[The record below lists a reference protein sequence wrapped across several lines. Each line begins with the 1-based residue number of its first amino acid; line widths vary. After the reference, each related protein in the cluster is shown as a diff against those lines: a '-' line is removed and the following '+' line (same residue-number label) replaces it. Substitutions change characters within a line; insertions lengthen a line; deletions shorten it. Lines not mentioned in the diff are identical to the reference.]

1 MFSEEEWGYSFKD
14 TRRKEYECGMCKL
27 EKDGRKKRIE
37 IEEKVNVLV
46 AELEREKKCYRK
58 GRGRSWEFGR
68 GGRYIKGKVEEVK
81 KEVIV
86 RPKTRVEGS
95 RSRNRIEQVGLNNDR
110 VRSEEGRMKKG
121 EWTKVKGGK
130 SKKVESL
137 KCINV
142 KNMFSVLDQ
151 IDEEKRCVGND
162 R

>member
-1 MFSEEEWGYSFKD
+1 MEGVD
-14 TRRKEYECGMCKL
+14 IL
-27 EKDGRKKRIE
+27 
-37 IEEKVNVLV
+37 
-46 AELEREKKCYRK
+46 
-58 GRGRSWEFGR
+58 
-68 GGRYIKGKVEEVK
+68 KGKVEEVK

-151 IDEEKRCVGND
+151 IDEESNIVRDREEGTND
-162 R
+162 IVLGDSQVKDLGIGL